1 MCGGVSIKQ
10 VFNPYTLLFWGLFNK
25 TADVKYVDV
34 LIKHG
39 YIYKNMAHHFVWSLH
54 LRSQTFYIYNHV
66 ALIMFFSEI
75 VPWALKPQIIHML
88 LLWGQQLLSIS
99 ALLVGGTWWISEHCS
114 FHLLTT
120 EIARGCWQVPDK
132 HGLLHG
138 SPWSTF
144 SIAPW
149 IHHQPWQHTLF

>member
-1 MCGGVSIKQ
+1 MDAFTTI
-10 VFNPYTLLFWGLFNK
+10 
-25 TADVKYVDV
+25 
-34 LIKHG
+34 
-39 YIYKNMAHHFVWSLH
+39 MAHHFVSSLH
-54 LRSQTFYIYNHV
+54 LRSKIFYIYNHAV
-66 ALIMFFSEI
+66 LIMFFSEI

-88 LLWGQQLLSIS
+88 LLWGQPLLSIG

-144 SIAPW
+144 SVAPW
-149 IHHQPWQHTLF
+149 INHQLWQHALFSAFRTILVDVAAGGHESDYDLTEVYRAWIENLQIK